1 MTFLIKFA
9 IITKNVFKF
18 TILNIHTKKELP
30 MLCNAFYLCITTKLI
45 PLLYALIGFGALIT
59 IHELGHFLF
68 CKLFDIYTPT
78 FSIGFGPEIFRKK
91 IGHTDFRL
99 AIIPLGGYVEISGL
113 AEVGQGEQQHA
124 YTTDQ
129 TSFSDK
135 AYWKKFLVLSG
146 GIIFN
151 LAFAYITFIG
161 LYIVGVHE
169 EHAGVTISALVK
181 DGPAEKSGLKAGD
194 YIVSINETQLR
205 GDNEKLLANAQQLLL
220 SEIQSNPNT
229 EISITVLREEQLK
242 KIDIKTESRTL
253 GDKTIGM
260 IGAAFQDPITRL
272 PFLEAV
278 KKGFAITNQWIFN
291 IAESVKH
298 LIFNRTLEG
307 AGGPLMI
314 LTHSFTSAQ
323 MGLVPLFIFLAII
336 SINLALMNILPIGAL
351 DGGQLLFATIEAI
364 IRRRIP
370 DMLKLGINLASW
382 VLFITLALY
391 LTYKDLLTIFGESIG
406 RIIEQIIVYIK

>member
-1 MTFLIKFA
+1 MF
-9 IITKNVFKF
+9 
-18 TILNIHTKKELP
+18 
-30 MLCNAFYLCITTKLI
+30 CNALYLCITTKLI
-45 PLLYALIGFGALIT
+45 PLMYALIGFGALIT

-68 CKLFDIYTPT
+68 CKIFGIYTPT

-91 IGHTDFRL
+91 IGLTDFRL
-99 AIIPLGGYVEISGL
+99 AIIPLGGYVEIAGL

-124 YTTDQ
+124 YLTDQ
-129 TSFSDK
+129 TSFGDK

-151 LAFAYITFIG
+151 LLFAYATFIG
-161 LYIVGVHE
+161 LYLVGVHDE
-169 EHAGVTISALVK
+169 QAGVTISALVK
-181 DGPAEKSGLKAGD
+181 DSPAEKSGLKAGD
-194 YIVSINETQLR
+194 YIVSVNEISLR
-205 GDNEKLLANAQQLLL
+205 GEDEKLLPEAQQLLL
-220 SEIQSNPNT
+220 SEIQNNPNA
-229 EISITVLREEQLK
+229 EMSITILRDNQLTK
-242 KIDIKTESRTL
+242 VDVKTDSRTL

-272 PFLEAV
+272 PFFLAV
-278 KKGFAITNQWIFN
+278 KKGFSITNQWIVN
-291 IAESVKH
+291 IAQSVKH

-336 SINLALMNILPIGAL
+336 SINLALMNVLPIGAL
-351 DGGQLLFATIEAI
+351 DGGQLFFVTIEAI

-370 DMLKLGINLASW
+370 DMIKLAINLASW
-382 VLFITLALY
+382 VLFIALALY
-391 LTYKDLLTIFGESIG
+391 LTYKDLLAIFGESIG
-406 RIIEQIIVYIK
+406 RLIEQLLSFIK